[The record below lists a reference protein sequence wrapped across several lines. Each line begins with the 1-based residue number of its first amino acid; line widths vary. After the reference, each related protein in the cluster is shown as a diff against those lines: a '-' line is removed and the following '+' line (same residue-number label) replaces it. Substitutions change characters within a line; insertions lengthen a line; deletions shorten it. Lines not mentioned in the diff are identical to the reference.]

1 LIKVKSYFGGHIM
14 FRFGLAVLLSAVVI
28 SPATVLSQD
37 RETVAVIGTGDMGN
51 SLGPKL
57 AASGYSVIYGS
68 RDPLKATVQELLEKT
83 GSHSTATTQREA
95 AQAADIVLL
104 AVPWPPME
112 QVAQNLG
119 NLDGK
124 IVVDVS
130 FPIRQAEDGYPE
142 SRVATS
148 SAELIQE
155 WNPEARVVKWSLPTA
170 YYIDNPSELGAH
182 GPTNLIAA
190 DDRHA
195 KEVVAK
201 MSYAIGQDPID
212 AGPLRMS
219 REIEGLVR
227 LFMVPIY
234 QRRGLSWEVMLRRT
248 DFWPCVWQ
256 DDWSELVPDSNN
268 LSEFPT
274 REPSPGPCNDYKN
287 PWQ

>member
-1 LIKVKSYFGGHIM
+1 MI
-14 FRFGLAVLLSAVVI
+14 RFGLVILLSAVI
-28 SPATVLSQD
+28 IFPTTSLAED
-37 RETVAVIGTGDMGN
+37 REKIAVIGTGDMGN

-68 RDPLKATVQELLEKT
+68 RDPSKASVRELLKKT
-83 GSHSTATTQREA
+83 GPHSSATTQREA
-95 AQAADIVLL
+95 AQAANIVLL

-112 QVAQNLG
+112 QVAQSLG
-119 NLDGK
+119 SLDGK
-124 IVVDVS
+124 IIVDVS

-142 SRVATS
+142 SGVATS
-148 SAELIQE
+148 SAELIQG
-155 WNPEARVVKWSLPTA
+155 WNPEAKVVKWSLPTA
-170 YYIDNPSELGAH
+170 YYIDNPSELGAQ

-190 DDRHA
+190 DDRRA

-201 MSYAIGQDPID
+201 MSYEIGQNPID

-219 REIEGLVR
+219 REIEGLIR

-234 QRRGLSWEVMLRRT
+234 QRRDFSWEVMLRRT

-256 DDWSELVPDSNN
+256 DDWSEPVSDNDN
-268 LSEFPT
+268 LADFPT
-274 REPSPGPCNDYKN
+274 REPPRDRCNEYEN

>member
-1 LIKVKSYFGGHIM
+1 ML
-14 FRFGLAVLLSAVVI
+14 RFGLAILLSALVI
-28 SPATVLSQD
+28 SPTTVLSQD
-37 RETVAVIGTGDMGN
+37 REKVAVIGTGDIGN

-68 RDPLKATVQELLEKT
+68 RDPLKASVQELLEKT
-83 GSHSTATTQREA
+83 GAHSTATTQREA

-112 QVAQNLG
+112 HVAQNLG
-119 NLDGK
+119 SLDGK
-124 IVVDVS
+124 IIVDVS

-142 SRVATS
+142 STVATS
-148 SAELIQE
+148 SAELIQG
-155 WNPEARVVKWSLPTA
+155 WNREAKVVKWSLPTA

-182 GPTNLIAA
+182 GPINLIAA
-190 DDRHA
+190 DDRRA

-201 MSYAIGQDPID
+201 MSYEIGQDPID

-219 REIEGLVR
+219 REIEGLIR

-234 QRRGLSWEVMLRRT
+234 QRRDFSWEVMLRRT
-248 DFWPCVWQ
+248 DFWPCVWK
-256 DDWSELVPDSNN
+256 DDWSKPVPNN
-268 LSEFPT
+268 DDLAEFPT
-274 REPSPGPCNDYKN
+274 RQPPPGPCNDYEN

>member
-1 LIKVKSYFGGHIM
+1 VRRIRIVVLTSFLLACVT
-14 FRFGLAVLLSAVVI
+14 GLAED
-28 SPATVLSQD
+28 PH
-37 RETVAVIGTGDMGN
+37 ETVAIIGTGDMGN
-51 SLGPKL
+51 SLGPRL
-57 AASGYSVIYGS
+57 ASAGYSVIYGS
-68 RDPLKATVQELLEKT
+68 RDPSKVTVQDLVETT
-83 GSHSTATTQREA
+83 GSRTRATTQREA

-112 QVAQNLG
+112 QVAQSLG

-130 FPIRQAEDGYPE
+130 FPMRQAEDGYPE
-142 SRVATS
+142 STVATS
-148 SAELIQE
+148 SAELIQG
-155 WNPEARVVKWSLPTA
+155 WNLEAKVVKWSLPTA

-190 DDRHA
+190 DDRGA

-201 MSYAIGQDPID
+201 MSFAIGQDPID
-212 AGPLRMS
+212 AGPLRMA

-234 QRRGLSWEVMLRRT
+234 QRREFAWEVILRRS

-256 DDWSELVPDSNN
+256 DGWSEPVPDSDDLAN
-268 LSEFPT
+268 FPT
-274 REPSPGPCNDYKN
+274 REPPPGPCKDYRN
-287 PWQ
+287 PWP